1 MNSLGPRLH
10 TDNAHLVVVDPPGAH
25 MSQSATLQAMASDQ
39 HLPSCVLLGD
49 APGVLKES
57 EGGYRAPRMPG
68 RALQVLS
75 HPNSFRNHQ
84 MS

>member
-25 MSQSATLQAMASDQ
+25 MFALPLSRSATLHAMASDQ
-39 HLPSCVLLGD
+39 HLPSCVLLGN

-57 EGGYRAPRMPG
+57 EGGY
-68 RALQVLS
+68 
-75 HPNSFRNHQ
+75 
-84 MS
+84 